1 MKCGNQKNDLKYINH
16 NENKMPRAKKTK
28 ALKPRKKT
36 DRRKSPDRR
45 RGSENIFWAKVS
57 NGFKKLLESPFKK

>member
-1 MKCGNQKNDLKYINH
+1 
-16 NENKMPRAKKTK
+16 MPRAKKIK

-57 NGFKKLLESPFKK
+57 NGFKKLLESPFKKQRYK